1 MIVTTRKHSYFVN
14 DLATVELGSAVLDLE
29 KNQMYMH
36 LNPIVAVASVEE
48 LANAIAA
55 GGNVSIVENI
65 DAPTAFEVKVDTVI
79 TNNGVITISEDTDGS
94 GVFMV
99 TEGTLTLDGNGTI
112 NGLGKNDYNMAIWAK
127 NNGKVIINN
136 GYFTNVGAAA
146 ENDPSHFD
154 LVYASGNAQ
163 IEINGGEFKCE
174 TPKWTLNI
182 KDKDRATANIVVN
195 CIHFRQFTI
204 DISKGSLVYIQQLFG
219 ALFFHLGEPLAIH
232 HLALSPFFIFILGDF
247 PLLQKFPLGFVLF
260 GKSGKIFVSRLLYFL
275 FRSGINGRQPLF
287 HFFQFFV
294 C

>member
-1 MIVTTRKHSYFVN
+1 MIITTRKHSYFVN
-14 DLATVELGSAVLDLE
+14 DLTTVELGSTVLDFG

-36 LNPIVAVASVEE
+36 LNPVVAVASVEE

-55 GGNVSIVENI
+55 GGNVNIAENI

-79 TNNGVITISEDTDGS
+79 TNNGVITVSEDTDGS

-127 NNGKVIINN
+127 DNGKVVINN
-136 GYFTNVGAAA
+136 GYFTNVGAAT

-182 KDKDRATANIVVN
+182 KDKDRATATIVV
-195 CIHFRQFTI
+195 
-204 DISKGSLVYIQQLFG
+204 KGG
-219 ALFFHLGEPLAIH
+219 KFHGFNPAACEVEGPNTNFVA
-232 HLALSPFFIFILGDF
+232 PGYKVVEEDGVFIVI
-247 PLLQKFPLGFVLF
+247 PE
-260 GKSGKIFVSRLLYFL
+260 
-275 FRSGINGRQPLF
+275 
-287 HFFQFFV
+287 
-294 C
+294 